1 MTLGEMLHSQALRDP
16 EATALICE
24 DEAISYG
31 ELDESS
37 SLLAGWLLQQGL
49 RRGDLVAI
57 HWCNS
62 IEAAKVFFAA
72 FKAGLIVVPV
82 SLLLKPPE
90 VAWILDHSKPAICFC
105 QPSLAPKLGQAGV
118 DSFCRVLTALPELK
132 SLSASVL
139 PAVAEDDPAVLLYTS
154 GSTSKPKGAI
164 HTHRTLAEAT
174 RLFVEYMLDAN
185 DVLLI
190 MTAMMHASGLGF
202 FLSAIRLG
210 RPAVLLPAFDPAST
224 LDTIER
230 FRCTCTL
237 GLPALLQFVV
247 EEQVRSPRDTNA
259 LRVVYASGDRVP
271 VDLQDRFAAVFGV
284 PLREGFGMSETFPV
298 CVNSLD
304 EARPGSM
311 GRPLPEVEVRIVD
324 DADRDVPQ
332 GVTGEMVV
340 RGAAN
345 CIGYWNDRIATEALL
360 RGGWLHTG
368 DLASRDPEGYLW
380 FQGRRKEIIVH
391 GGGNVSPQEVEEV
404 LYHHPGVREA
414 GVIGTPDPVYGER
427 VVAFVSVRKGAALGE
442 KELRE
447 HLRTKLADYKVP
459 ERILF
464 TPELPKNATGKVHR
478 LSLKS
483 MVGEL
488 VP

>member
-1 MTLGEMLHSQALRDP
+1 MTLSEILHTQALRDP
-16 EATALICE
+16 KATAIICE

-31 ELDESS
+31 ELDRSS

-49 RRGDLVAI
+49 RRGDRVAI

-62 IEAAKVFFAA
+62 IEAAQVFFAA
-72 FKAGLIVVPV
+72 FKAGFIVVPI

-90 VAWILDHSKPAICFC
+90 VAWILDQSQPAICFC
-105 QPSLAPKLGQAGV
+105 QPSLAPKVGQA
-118 DSFCRVLTALPELK
+118 SCRVLTALPELN
-132 SLSASVL
+132 SIQTSVL
-139 PAVAEDDPAVLLYTS
+139 ASMAEDEPAVLLYTS
-154 GSTSKPKGAI
+154 GSTAKPKGAI
-164 HTHRTLAEAT
+164 HTHRTLTEVT
-174 RLFVEYMLDAN
+174 RLFVEYLLEAN
-185 DVLLI
+185 DVVLI
-190 MTAMMHASGLGF
+190 MTPMMHVSGLGF

-210 RPAVLLPAFDPAST
+210 QPAVLLPAFDPAST

-230 FRCTCTL
+230 FRCTCTF

-247 EEQVRSPRDTNA
+247 EEQVRRPRDTKA
-259 LRVVYASGDRVP
+259 LRVVFAAGDRVP
-271 VDLQDRFAAVFGV
+271 VDLQERFAAVFSV
-284 PLREGFGMSETFPV
+284 PLREGFAMSETIPV
-298 CVNSLD
+298 CVNSTD

-324 DADRDVPQ
+324 DADIDVPE
-332 GVTGEMVV
+332 GMTGEMVV

-345 CIGYWNDRIATEALL
+345 CIGYWNDRRGTEALL

-368 DLASRDPEGYLW
+368 DLASRDREGYLW

-391 GGGNVSPQEVEEV
+391 GGANVSPQEVEEV
-404 LYHHPGVREA
+404 LYHHPGVLEA
-414 GVIGTPDPVYGER
+414 GVTGTPDPLYGER
-427 VVAFVSVRKGAALGE
+427 VIAVVSVRKGAAIGE

-447 HLRTKLADYKVP
+447 HLLTRLADYKVP
-459 ERILF
+459 ERIFF

-483 MVGEL
+483 MIAEL
-488 VP
+488 VQ

>member
-1 MTLGEMLHSQALRDP
+1 MTLGEMLHTQALRDP

-62 IEAAKVFFAA
+62 IEAAQVFFAA
-72 FKAGLIVVPV
+72 FKAGVILVPI

-90 VAWILDHSKPAICFC
+90 VAWILDHSQPAICLC
-105 QPSLAPKLGQAGV
+105 QPSLAPKVLQGS

-132 SLSASVL
+132 SLCASVP
-139 PAVAEDDPAVLLYTS
+139 PAVAEDEPAVLLYTS

-164 HTHRTLAEAT
+164 HTHRTLAEVT

-185 DVLLI
+185 DVLLT
-190 MTAMMHASGLGF
+190 MTAMMHATGLGF

-210 RPAVLLPAFDPAST
+210 RPAVLLPAFDPASA

-230 FRCTCTL
+230 LRCTCTL

-247 EEQVRSPRDTNA
+247 EEQVRSPRDTRA
-259 LRVVYASGDRVP
+259 LRVVFGAGDRVP
-271 VDLQDRFAAVFGV
+271 ADLQERFAAVFGV

-298 CVNSLD
+298 CVNSSD

-311 GRPLPEVEVRIVD
+311 GRPLPGVEVRIVD
-324 DADRDVPQ
+324 DADRDVP
-332 GVTGEMVV
+332 GGMTGEMVV

-345 CIGYWNDRIATEALL
+345 CIGIGRIGVQRRHCYAAVGYTPGIWYPVIA
-360 RGGWLHTG
+360 RAICG
-368 DLASRDPEGYLW
+368 SRDV
-380 FQGRRKEIIVH
+380 GRRSSFTE
-391 GGGNVSPQEVEEV
+391 GGMS
-404 LYHHPGVREA
+404 LHRRWKRCF
-414 GVIGTPDPVYGER
+414 IT
-427 VVAFVSVRKGAALGE
+427 
-442 KELRE
+442 
-447 HLRTKLADYKVP
+447 
-459 ERILF
+459 
-464 TPELPKNATGKVHR
+464 TPESSRQVSLGHPIRCMGNKSSRSSRYGKVQHLAKR
-478 LSLKS
+478 NC
-483 MVGEL
+483 GNTCEL
-488 VP
+488 GSPTTKYRRESSALPNCRRTRQERFTAFP